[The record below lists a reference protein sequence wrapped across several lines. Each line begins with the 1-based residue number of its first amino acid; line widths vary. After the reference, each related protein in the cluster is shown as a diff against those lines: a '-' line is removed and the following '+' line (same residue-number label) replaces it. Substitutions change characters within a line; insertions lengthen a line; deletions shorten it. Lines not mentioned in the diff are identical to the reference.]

1 MAITIKTQEQIEKM
15 RRAGKILAELDKI
28 LEAEVKPGVST
39 KHLDKI
45 AEDYIRSLGAVP
57 SFKGYGGFPGSI
69 CASINEEVI
78 HGIPGIKTLKDGDI
92 ISIDMGAY
100 IDGFHGDCARTY
112 VVGNISPEAKKLID
126 VTRQSF
132 FEGIK
137 FAKAGCHLNEI
148 GAAIQKYVEDNGFSV
163 VRDYVGHGIGKNLH
177 EDPAV
182 YNYKTTG
189 RGPKLAKGMVLAIEP
204 MVNMGTYKVDVLDDG
219 WTVVTRDGL
228 WAAHYENTVLIT
240 DGEPE
245 LLTLK
250 L

>member
-15 RRAGKILAELDKI
+15 RKAGKILADLDKI
-28 LEAEVKPGVST
+28 LAKEVKPGVST

-45 AEDYIRSLGAVP
+45 AEDYIRSCGAVP
-57 SFKGYGGFPGSI
+57 SFKGYAGFPGSI
-69 CASINEEVI
+69 CASVNEEVI
-78 HGIPGIKTLKDGDI
+78 HGIPGSRILKEGDI
-92 ISIDMGAY
+92 ISIDMGSY

-112 VVGNISPEAKKLID
+112 PVGKISPEAQKLID
-126 VTRQSF
+126 VTKQSF

-204 MVNMGTYKVDVLDDG
+204 MVNMGTYKVNVLDDD
-219 WTVVTRDGL
+219 WTVVTKDGL

-245 LLTLK
+245 LLTL

>member
-15 RRAGKILAELDKI
+15 RKAGKILANLDKI
-28 LEAEVKPGVST
+28 LAKEIKPGVST

-45 AEDYIRSLGAVP
+45 AEDYIRSCGAVP
-57 SFKGYGGFPGSI
+57 SFKGYAGFPASI

-78 HGIPGIKTLKDGDI
+78 HGIPGSRILKEGDI
-92 ISIDMGAY
+92 ISIDMGSY

-112 VVGNISPEAKKLID
+112 PVGKISPEAQKLID
-126 VTRQSF
+126 VTKQSF

-163 VRDYVGHGIGKNLH
+163 VRDYVGHGIGKNRH

-204 MVNMGTYKVDVLDDG
+204 MVNMGTYKVDVLDDD

-245 LLTLK
+245 LLTL